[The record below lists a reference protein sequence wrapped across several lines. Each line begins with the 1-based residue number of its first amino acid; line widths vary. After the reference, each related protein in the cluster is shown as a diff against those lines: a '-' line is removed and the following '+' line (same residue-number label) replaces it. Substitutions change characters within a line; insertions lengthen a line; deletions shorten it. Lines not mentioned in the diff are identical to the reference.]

1 MQVPPSLEGA
11 KLIEQ
16 KLLEENFEEVSS
28 SQLFIILMFYIF
40 LYFSN

>member
-1 MQVPPSLEGA
+1 LEGA